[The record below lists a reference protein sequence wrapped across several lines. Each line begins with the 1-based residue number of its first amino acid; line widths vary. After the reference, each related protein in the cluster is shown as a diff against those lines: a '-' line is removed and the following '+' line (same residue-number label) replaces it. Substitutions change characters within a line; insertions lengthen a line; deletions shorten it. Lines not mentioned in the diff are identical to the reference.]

1 MKKKIAIFS
10 TSRADYSHLYW
21 LIEKIKIEK
30 SFNCSLYISGSHL
43 EKKYGYSYLNIN
55 RKKINTIKRIK
66 LLHKGDK
73 PEHISNTLSDGIK
86 KFTNV
91 LKKSKPDL
99 VILLG
104 DRFEV
109 LAAAIASTILK
120 IPVAHLNGGESTQ
133 GAFDEWIRH
142 SISKISSI
150 HFVANNEY
158 KKRLIQLGENPN
170 TIFNVGGL
178 SSDNVI
184 KTKYVSKN
192 YLIKKLNLLFNNK
205 NVLVTYHPVT
215 LEREKS
221 SVLFKNLMFALNKL
235 NETNVFF
242 TSPNTDTDNYD
253 IYNIIKKNT
262 KKGGNFYFFKNLG
275 RVNYLSLM
283 SYCDAVIG
291 NSSSGILEAPYL
303 NTFTINVGNR
313 QLGRKKFKSVYDVDD
328 DKSKIL
334 KKIKFVLN
342 KKKNKS
348 GLNELQNFYG
358 LGRTA
363 ENICK
368 ILKKHNFNFNLKKKF
383 FDL

>member
-1 MKKKIAIFS
+1 MQSI
-10 TSRADYSHLYW
+10 
-21 LIEKIKIEK
+21 
-30 SFNCSLYISGSHL
+30 YIWIPFR
-43 EKKYGYSYLNIN
+43 KKYGYSYLNIN

-109 LAAAIASTILK
+109 LFAAIASTILK

-170 TIFNVGGL
+170 TIFNVGGFFQITL
-178 SSDNVI
+178 LKQSMFQ
-184 KTKYVSKN
+184 N
-192 YLIKKLNLLFNNK
+192 YLIKKLNLSFNNK

-253 IYNIIKKNT
+253 IYNIIKNT
-262 KKGGNFYFFKNLG
+262 KKSGNFYFFKNLG
-275 RVNYLSLM
+275 RINYLSLM

-291 NSSSGILEAPYL
+291 NFRVES
-303 NTFTINVGNR
+303 
-313 QLGRKKFKSVYDVDD
+313 
-328 DKSKIL
+328 
-334 KKIKFVLN
+334 
-342 KKKNKS
+342 
-348 GLNELQNFYG
+348 
-358 LGRTA
+358 
-363 ENICK
+363 
-368 ILKKHNFNFNLKKKF
+368 
-383 FDL
+383 